1 MTNLFPCPD
10 CELPISPQPATLCPS
25 CQQWRDRVL
34 AEMDQHYVEW
44 KERQEYDRASRRM
57 PTSQR
62 FAEGMADMVKAMER
76 ANTQPRP
83 VTGRN
88 NNSE

>member
-10 CELPISPQPATLCPS
+10 CELPISPQPSTLCPA

-44 KERQEYDRASRRM
+44 KERQNSRNM

-62 FAEGMADMVKAMER
+62 FAEGIADMVKAMER
-76 ANTQPRP
+76 ANTQQRP